1 MNPADARLDD
11 PAMPLKAFSRIAL
24 PAVER
29 AMLDTLARA
38 HTEQTAPLHEMLVYH
53 LGLDIEAG
61 TGGSRGKRIRPLLVL
76 LCCGAAHGEPD
87 GWRRAIPAAAAVEL
101 LHNFSLIHDDI
112 QDRSETRRGRPTVWV
127 RWGIPQAINAG
138 DAMYTLAYRALL
150 DLRDRTGAET
160 ALVAQEVLQ
169 DACLALTAGQ
179 FLDLDFETRMEV
191 SLDEYWTMI
200 GGKTAA
206 LLAACA
212 ELGALSAG
220 AAGAR
225 RTAFRDFG
233 RSLGLAFQAHDDL
246 LGIWG
251 EESRTGKSAAGDLA
265 AGKKS
270 LPILFGLAQGGEFA
284 RRWRQG
290 PIRVDEAPAMA
301 RLLEGEGALRFT
313 QEQVGLKTAEA
324 MNSMKAAA
332 PEGAPGE
339 LLFILANDLT
349 RRRE

>member
-1 MNPADARLDD
+1 M
-11 PAMPLKAFSRIAL
+11 

-29 AMLDTLARA
+29 AMLDTLAGM
-38 HTEQTAPLHEMLVYH
+38 HTAETAPLHAMLVYH
-53 LGLDIEAG
+53 LGLDSEAG
-61 TGGSRGKRIRPLLVL
+61 AGQNRGKRIRSLLVL
-76 LCCGAAHGEPD
+76 LCCGAATGEPD
-87 GWRRAIPAAAAVEL
+87 GWRRAVPAAAAVEL

-150 DLRDRTGAET
+150 DLRDQIGPET
-160 ALVAQEVLQ
+160 ALAAQEVLQ
-169 DACLALTAGQ
+169 ESCLALTAGQ
-179 FLDLDFETRMEV
+179 FLDLDFETRTEV
-191 SLDEYWTMI
+191 SLNEYWAMI

-206 LLAACA
+206 LLGACA

-220 AAGAR
+220 ATGAR
-225 RTAFRDFG
+225 RGAFRDFG
-233 RSLGLAFQAHDDL
+233 RSLGLAFQAQDDL

-270 LPILFGLAQGGEFA
+270 LPILFGLAQDGEFA

-290 PIRVDEAPAMA
+290 PIRAEEAPAMA
-301 RLLEGEGALRFT
+301 NLLEQEGALRFT
-313 QEQVGLKTAEA
+313 QEAVRAKTAEA
-324 MNSMKAAA
+324 MGALEAAA
-332 PEGAPGE
+332 PEGAQGE
-339 LLFILANDLT
+339 LLFALANDLI
-349 RRRE
+349 RRRG